1 MKKYFLVFI
10 FIFTFGFS
18 ESSTSFTYKQI
29 QSFNNPFYI
38 VDGYIK
44 LNKIAGFANG
54 KYIFNSSNIKKI
66 DKNLYKVTIEFK
78 KKKKYLKFKHKE
90 IFFILYDKNRFW
102 IKYKNRIYK
111 HHLFI
116 KKAINHNNK
125 HIYKEKRSR
134 LKLKIDKLYLLI
146 TFKNII

>member
-90 IFFILYDKNRFW
+90 IF
-102 IKYKNRIYK
+102 
-111 HHLFI
+111 LFFMI
-116 KKAINHNNK
+116 
-125 HIYKEKRSR
+125 
-134 LKLKIDKLYLLI
+134 KIDFGLNIKIEYISITYL
-146 TFKNII
+146 